1 LKPFRTLAETKT
13 PDGSRLTLHEH
24 DGQHYLKLNGRQL
37 MSTDSI
43 TSELQLADLACTGL
57 HGRAGVRVLIG
68 GLGLGFSL
76 KRVLELVGRHA
87 KVQVAELLPEVVQ
100 WNREFLQRVNGA
112 LLHEPRVEAVVGD
125 VFTLIRQA
133 QPEFYDAILL
143 DVDNGPTSLVQKRNS
158 ALYDKRGFGLIK
170 RALKIGGKVAF
181 WSACPE
187 PSFAH
192 QLKRAGFTVE
202 AAPAKAHERAKRAAH
217 MIYVGERTLTPETP
231 PAAADTDGNARR
243 RAKSAS

>member
-1 LKPFRTLAETKT
+1 MARCC
-13 PDGSRLTLHEH
+13 D
-24 DGQHYLKLNGRQL
+24 
-37 MSTDSI
+37 
-43 TSELQLADLACTGL
+43 
-57 HGRAGVRVLIG
+57 
-68 GLGLGFSL
+68 
-76 KRVLELVGRHA
+76 
-87 KVQVAELLPEVVQ
+87 
-100 WNREFLQRVNGA
+100 
-112 LLHEPRVEAVVGD
+112 EPRVEVMVGD

-133 QPEFYDAILL
+133 QPEWYDAILL

-158 ALYDKRGFGLIK
+158 ALYDKRGFGIIK

-187 PSFAH
+187 PSFEN

-202 AAPAKAHERAKRAAH
+202 AVPAKAHERAKRAAH

-231 PAAADTDGNARR
+231 PASADTDGNARR